1 MPPSASDSR
10 TSFRHHPVQDAKPL
24 LVTDLLDQLALASA
38 HRVGNA
44 HRLLRRVQ
52 AIELSFVVHEDLLE
66 PARVKAAYRPR
77 ASIPDRREVPAIA
90 EMATELRLAALGLAP
105 FVSELPVAEPL
116 LAAELRTR
124 RVLRRSQGE
133 KFLQV
138 RLELWLGPRLVDFFL
153 GLLLGFFL
161 LALLLFRRLRFL
173 LRLLFAFLLHLRRRG
188 LLLFRR
194 GLLRGPFL
202 DECAKALPEIVDLPF
217 LTQAIPFGPG
227 EEFGLLRGADF
238 AGRRQRLLRL
248 RRLRDGRL
256 LGLLRRFH
264 VGFRLLLFGHLR
276 PPRPSS

>member
-77 ASIPDRREVPAIA
+77 ASIPDRREIPAIA

-105 FVSELPVAEPL
+105 FVSELLVAEPL

-153 GLLLGFFL
+153 RPLLGFFL
-161 LALLLFRRLRFL
+161 LAPLLLPMLRFL
-173 LRLLFAFLLHLRRRG
+173 LLLPFALVLHLPRRG
-188 LLLFRR
+188 LLL
-194 GLLRGPFL
+194 L
-202 DECAKALPEIVDLPF
+202 
-217 LTQAIPFGPG
+217 
-227 EEFGLLRGADF
+227 
-238 AGRRQRLLRL
+238 
-248 RRLRDGRL
+248 
-256 LGLLRRFH
+256 
-264 VGFRLLLFGHLR
+264 
-276 PPRPSS
+276 

>member
-24 LVTDLLDQLALASA
+24 LVTRLLDQLTLAGA

-138 RLELWLGPRLVDFFL
+138 RLELWLGPRLGGFFL
-153 GLLLGFFL
+153 RPPLGFFP
-161 LALLLFRRLRFL
+161 LALLFFLRVRCRL
-173 LRLLFAFLLHLRRRG
+173 
-188 LLLFRR
+188 
-194 GLLRGPFL
+194 
-202 DECAKALPEIVDLPF
+202 
-217 LTQAIPFGPG
+217 
-227 EEFGLLRGADF
+227 
-238 AGRRQRLLRL
+238 
-248 RRLRDGRL
+248 
-256 LGLLRRFH
+256 
-264 VGFRLLLFGHLR
+264 
-276 PPRPSS
+276 SSF

>member
-10 TSFRHHPVQDAKPL
+10 PSFRPHPVQDAKPL
-24 LVTDLLDQLALASA
+24 LVTRLLDQVTLAGA

-138 RLELWLGPRLVDFFL
+138 RLGLSLCPRLVDLFL
-153 GLLLGFFL
+153 GLLLSSFL
-161 LALLLFRRLRFL
+161 LTPLLFSRVRFL
-173 LRLLFAFLLHLRRRG
+173 LRLL
-188 LLLFRR
+188 
-194 GLLRGPFL
+194 
-202 DECAKALPEIVDLPF
+202 
-217 LTQAIPFGPG
+217 
-227 EEFGLLRGADF
+227 
-238 AGRRQRLLRL
+238 
-248 RRLRDGRL
+248 
-256 LGLLRRFH
+256 
-264 VGFRLLLFGHLR
+264 
-276 PPRPSS
+276 